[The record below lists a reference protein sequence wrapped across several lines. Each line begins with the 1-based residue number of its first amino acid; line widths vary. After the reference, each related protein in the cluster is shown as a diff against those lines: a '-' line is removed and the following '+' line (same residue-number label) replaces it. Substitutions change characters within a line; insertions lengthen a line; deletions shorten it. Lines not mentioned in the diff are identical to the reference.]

1 VAFAFVR
8 PADASVLDGRPLLD
22 LGTGDAQTRDALAP
36 DGFVIGVDRT
46 TALLRAGDV
55 GAFAHRLPF
64 TDAAF
69 ATVLAADL
77 FHHLDDTHL
86 QATLDEVVRV
96 LRPNGVLVA
105 WWYEHTPDTAPDAPR
120 FSRPYD
126 VVAQAARQA
135 GLAVESLALTVAAP
149 NSATVGLLGRV

>member
-1 VAFAFVR
+1 VAWAFVR
-8 PADASVLDGRPLLD
+8 PSDERILDGRPLLD

-36 DGFVIGVDRT
+36 DGFVVGVDRT
-46 TALLRAGDV
+46 TSLLRAGDV

-64 TDAAF
+64 ADGVF

-86 QATLDEVVRV
+86 AATLAEVVRV
-96 LRPNGVLVA
+96 LRPDGVLVA

-120 FSRPYD
+120 FSRPYE
-126 VVAQAARQA
+126 VVAEAARQA
-135 GLAVESLALTVAAP
+135 GLQVEALALTIAAP
-149 NSATVGLLGRV
+149 NSATVGLLGRI